1 MESALIFTAYELI
14 ICVTPRGT
22 GSELA
27 LLGKKKQKAIPPLIP
42 WCSGRFYSAKSNAKK
57 LPIFFLKVS
66 TNVTGAEC
74 ETILLI

>member
-1 MESALIFTAYELI
+1 MESPLIFTAYELI
-14 ICVTPRGT
+14 ICVTPHGT

-27 LLGKKKQKAIPPLIP
+27 TSGKKQKTIPPSIP
-42 WCSGRFYSAKSNAKK
+42 RCSSRFYSAKFNAKK

-66 TNVTGAEC
+66 TNVTGDER